1 MKNKFLILIM
11 LVTAISFVAVHKVS
25 AQTTATQLKGMTP
38 PQRADFQTQLMKT
51 KLNLDARQIV
61 QVKAI
66 NLKYAYKFQPIL
78 TSDDGRT
85 SKAMKSRALQQQK
98 DLELKGVFTPSQFTQ
113 YKGFE
118 SDLQKQALAQAGN

>member
-78 TSDDGRT
+78 TSDDGSLHNTKVLKATCKNRRWPKRAIKRPKN
-85 SKAMKSRALQQQK
+85 SKKRYKSDQK
-98 DLELKGVFTPSQFTQ
+98 WLKNHCF
-113 YKGFE
+113 
-118 SDLQKQALAQAGN
+118 